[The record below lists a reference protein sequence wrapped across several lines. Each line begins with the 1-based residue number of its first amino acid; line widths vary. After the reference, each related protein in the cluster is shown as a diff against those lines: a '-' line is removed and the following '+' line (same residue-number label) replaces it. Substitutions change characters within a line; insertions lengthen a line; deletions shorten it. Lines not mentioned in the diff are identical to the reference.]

1 MQLSIFG
8 IGYVGA
14 VSAACLA
21 RDGHVVHAVDVN
33 PSKVEDIRA
42 GRAPIVEKGLGD
54 LIASAVSSGALQAGT
69 DLAAAVEASELSLV
83 CVGTPSRSNGS
94 LDLTYAIRV
103 AEELGRA
110 LATTRRF
117 HSVVFRSTMTPGSM
131 EGVIIPTLERASGKT
146 AGVDFGVGYYPE
158 FLRESSA
165 IADYD
170 APGAVVFGS
179 MDAKTLERLHA
190 LQPALKTVPAEV
202 PIRVA
207 ETIKYFNNAWHA
219 LKISFSNETGN
230 ICRALD
236 VDSHQVMDILCSDT
250 RLNISAAYM
259 KPGFAF
265 GGSCLPKDLRALR
278 FRAREL
284 DVATPILDGMMGA
297 NAVQLDRGFRL
308 VEEAGHRALGMI
320 GLSFKADTDD
330 LRESPL
336 LILAETLIGKG
347 YDLRIYDP
355 NIRLSRLTGANL
367 AYVRERMPHIASL
380 LCEDLNEVVAHAQ
393 TMLIG
398 HKALGAG
405 LLTDPAMQGKKVID
419 LVRVDPTLRSG
430 GDYEGLCW

>member
-1 MQLSIFG
+1 MNVSIFG

-21 RDGHVVHAVDVN
+21 RDGHRVLAVDVN
-33 PSKVEDIRA
+33 PSKVADIQA
-42 GRAPIVEKGLGD
+42 GRAPIVEKGLPELIAAAAASGALSAGAD
-54 LIASAVSSGALQAGT
+54 LASAVIS
-69 DLAAAVEASELSLV
+69 SELSLV

-94 LDLTYAIRV
+94 LDLSYAMRV
-103 AEELGRA
+103 ADEIGRA
-110 LATTRRF
+110 LADKSEF

-131 EGVIIPTLERASGKT
+131 QGAIIPALERASGKT

-190 LQPALKTVPAEV
+190 LQPALAVTPFEV
-202 PIRVA
+202 PIDVA
-207 ETIKYFNNAWHA
+207 ETVKYFNNAWHA
-219 LKISFSNETGN
+219 LKISFSNEAGN
-230 ICRALD
+230 ICRALE
-236 VDSHQVMDILCSDT
+236 VDSHRVMDILCSDT

-284 DVATPILDGMMGA
+284 DIETPILDGVMGA
-297 NAVQLDRGFRL
+297 NAVQLNRGFQL
-308 VEEAGHRALGMI
+308 VEAAGRRAVGMI
-320 GLSFKADTDD
+320 GLSFKSDTDD

-336 LILAETLIGKG
+336 LLLAETLIGKG
-347 YDLRIYDP
+347 YALRIFDP

-380 LCEDLNEVVAHAQ
+380 LSETIEDVVAHAE
-393 TMLIG
+393 TVVIG
-398 HKALGAG
+398 QKSLGLG
-405 LLTDPAMQGKKVID
+405 LVGSPAMQGKQVVD
-419 LVRVDPTLRSG
+419 LVRVDPAFRSQ